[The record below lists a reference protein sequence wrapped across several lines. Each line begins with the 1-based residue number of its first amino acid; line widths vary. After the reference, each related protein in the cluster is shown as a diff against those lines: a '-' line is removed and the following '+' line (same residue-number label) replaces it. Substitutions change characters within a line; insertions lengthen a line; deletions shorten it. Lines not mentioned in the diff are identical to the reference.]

1 MDTYDCQQIWGNCR
15 RATCNG
21 TTDLFGSFALLP
33 YALDAFRFRKPGRIP
48 YAYGFMPE
56 APDVPA
62 LHRRFLA
69 FGKSHRHIARDAA
82 THGR

>member
-1 MDTYDCQQIWGNCR
+1 MDAYDCQQIRGIAAPQ
-15 RATCNG
+15 RAIPQRIFP
-21 TTDLFGSFALLP
+21 DRLP

-56 APDVPA
+56 APDAPA
-62 LHRRFLA
+62 PRRFLA
-69 FGKSHRHIARDAA
+69 FGKPHRHIARDAA